1 MTDEQKADDKI
12 KVVFVRAS
20 RGLKA
25 GATRTLPVEQAQTL
39 IAQGHARKA

>member
-1 MTDEQKADDKI
+1 VTDEKKSDDKI

-25 GATRTLPVEQAQTL
+25 GATRTLPAEQARTL
-39 IAQGHARKA
+39 IAQGHAREA